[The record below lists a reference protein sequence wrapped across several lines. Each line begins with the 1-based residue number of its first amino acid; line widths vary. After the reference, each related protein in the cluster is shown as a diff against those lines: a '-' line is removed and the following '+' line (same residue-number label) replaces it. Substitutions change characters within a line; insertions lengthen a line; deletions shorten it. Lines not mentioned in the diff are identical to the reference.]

1 MAERKHV
8 VYRNNKGDDGPPP
21 VDKNTQAAEKHLEN
35 NQFEDVVKSA
45 QKALDA
51 DPMRLRPYLQLAIA
65 HQRLGQH
72 EEALEAAE
80 SGICVADKKHDKA
93 SLATAQLRRAIA
105 LFQLGRAA
113 DAARALEWAKEDE
126 CKDKSIGI
134 WQIKINQKKDQS
146 TETDGFERVPMDKM
160 PQERPVARPAKKAAP
175 APDPSPKIQELGDDD
190 DEDIRQALKEK
201 EQYKASIAAQAKKS
215 QDFDANHI
223 RNDFFQNNTSVNVS
237 LFLKNVPMDSANVD
251 FSATEAVLTCRQPTS
266 GEPFKYTLGPF
277 TRQIKPEESSFRVFG
292 TKVELTLVKAT
303 SEKWPGLVAAKEEPA
318 KPSEPKKDVSL
329 DEMRDALNEPKLPPV
344 NGAKNW
350 DKLAEAELEGEDGEG
365 EGDNPNAFFEK
376 LYANADED
384 TRRAMMKSYIESNGT
399 SLSTDWDSVKKGK
412 VETVPPEGME
422 VKSWRNS

>member
-8 VYRNNKGDDGPPP
+8 VYRNNKGDNGPPP

-35 NQFEDVVKSA
+35 NEFENVVKSA
-45 QKALDA
+45 RMALEA

-65 HQRLGQH
+65 HQRLGQP
-72 EEALEAAE
+72 EQALEAAE
-80 SGICVADKKHDKA
+80 TGVCVADKKHDKE

-113 DAARALEWAKEDE
+113 DAALALGWAKEDE

-134 WQIKINQKKDQS
+134 WQIKIDQKKDQS
-146 TETDGFERVPMDKM
+146 TESDGFERVPKDKM
-160 PQERPVARPAKKAAP
+160 PKERLVSRPVTKKP
-175 APDPSPKIQELGDDD
+175 APSPSSKVQELDDDD
-190 DEDIRQALKEK
+190 DEDVRQALKEK
-201 EQYKASIAAQAKKS
+201 EQYKASIAAQAKKN
-215 QDFDANHI
+215 QDFDAKNV
-223 RNDFFQNNTSVNVS
+223 RMDFFQNNASVNVS
-237 LFLKNVPMDSANVD
+237 LFLKNVPKESCNVE
-251 FSATEAVLTCRQPTS
+251 FHATEAVLTCKQPTS
-266 GEPFKYTLGPF
+266 GEPFKYVLGPL

-292 TKVELTLVKAT
+292 TKVELNLVKAAA
-303 SEKWPGLVAAKEEPA
+303 EKWPGLVVASEREDT
-318 KPSEPKKDVSL
+318 KPSEPVETVSL
-329 DEMRDALNEPKLPPV
+329 DEMRKALNEPKLPPV
-344 NGAKNW
+344 NGAKDW
-350 DKLAEAELEGEDGEG
+350 DKLAEAELEGDDA

-422 VKSWRNS
+422 VKSWRNN